1 MAVSFDEAAH
11 WQSLQLTLPTVS
23 VRDLAVH
30 GDDLVIATHGRG
42 FWILDNVTPLRQVD
56 ERSAATDVVL
66 YRPSAAVRMNPE
78 AFFGSPFPPEEPKAQ
93 NPPDGAIVDF
103 YLRTAPAGD
112 VTLEIL
118 DAKGEV
124 IRAWS
129 SKPRPEAPRRPGAVA
144 DIWIAPPSRLTARPG
159 MNRFAWDLRYGGA
172 GEEAFVA
179 GPQVLPGTYTV
190 RLTAA
195 GRGYTQ
201 PLKVTLDPRSTAV
214 PAEIQKRFDLSIS
227 LWRDMNRAAEATR
240 EGTALRRA
248 LADQRQSAAPEVA
261 TKLSALD
268 ADAARILGA
277 GGGGRGGR
285 GGAAG
290 GGNTIAGV
298 TALLA
303 TALGVAESADRTPP
317 ATAYEIARQ
326 ASRDLATLLANWK
339 TLRDT
344 RFKELNLLP
353 Y

>member
-1 MAVSFDEAAH
+1 
-11 WQSLQLTLPTVS
+11 VS

-42 FWILDNVTPLRQVD
+42 FWILDNIAPLRQVD
-56 ERSAATDVVL
+56 ERCAATDVVL

-124 IRAWS
+124 VRAWS
-129 SKPRPEAPRRPGAVA
+129 SKPRPKAPRRPGAVA
-144 DIWIAPPSRLTARPG
+144 EIWIAPPSHLTARPG
-159 MNRFAWDLRYGGA
+159 MNRFAWDLRYGGP
-172 GEEAFVA
+172 GEESAME
-179 GPQVLPGTYTV
+179 GPQVLPGNYTV

-195 GRGYTQ
+195 GPSSTQRYTQ
-201 PLKVTLDPRSTAV
+201 PLKVTLDPRSTAA
-214 PAEIQKRFDLSIS
+214 PAELQKRFDLSIS
-227 LWRDMNRAAEATR
+227 IWRDMNRAAEASR
-240 EGTALRRA
+240 EGAALRRA
-248 LADQRQSAAPEVA
+248 LAGQRESAAPEMA
-261 TKLSALD
+261 AKLSALD

-290 GGNTIAGV
+290 GGTTIAGV
-298 TALLA
+298 TALMA

-344 RFKELNLLP
+344 RFKELNLLH
-353 Y
+353 